1 MEYFNTDL
9 YGYDSGMTTISDTS
23 TAEITAENSQVAS
36 FITRTTAK
44 ILLSTH
50 DVSLATFETSFSTSM
65 TTPTTGVDGGV
76 STAGD
81 RGRDCL
87 VYKFLVD
94 TVLLAGLCL
103 FGLVGNGLT
112 CWVMWRDRNSSPTSF
127 LLIVLSLVNDCVLV
141 TMFNQKAFL
150 AGFRLTGHTQ
160 EYFYYYPYIEAYG
173 WALVSTAHM
182 TATWIVVLITS
193 HRFISVC
200 LPHMSKL
207 NTVAKARRNVVIVVI
222 ICIISTLP
230 RYFDNTVI
238 YSPKT
243 GGPKRIT
250 APFARHPGYIYS
262 YRISFY
268 YVMIYALP
276 MTFLAIFTFRL
287 IRNLRQL
294 NKRREEMTTKSRAR
308 ADTTFSLVIVVIVFI
323 LCQLVNPIRRL
334 MAQVIPSRYLGCGH
348 FYYYFSSLNTAFVM
362 ASAASVLPVFVLC
375 GKGFRQR
382 LLRKLFYRNRVET
395 TASSGGA
402 NPTANTGWS
411 CRVVGSQSEKKT
423 AFLRNP

>member
-94 TVLLAGLCL
+94 TVLLATLCL

-193 HRFISVC
+193 HRFISIC
-200 LPHMSKL
+200 LPHRSNL
-207 NTVAKARRNVVIVVI
+207 NTVAKARRNVAIVVI

-230 RYFDNTVI
+230 NYFDRAVI
-238 YSPKT
+238 RDVKT
-243 GGPKRIT
+243 GAPKRIPT
-250 APFARHPGYIYS
+250 AYGRKSWYIYC
-262 YRISFY
+262 YKISFY
-268 YVMIYALP
+268 YLVIYILP
-276 MTFLAIFTFRL
+276 IAILIIFTFRL
-287 IRNLRQL
+287 IRNLRNL
-294 NKRREEMTTKSRAR
+294 NKRREEMTSKSRIR

-323 LCQLVNPIRRL
+323 ICQLVNPIRRL

-362 ASAASVLPVFVLC
+362 GSAASVLPVFVLC

-382 LLRKLFYRNRVET
+382 LLGRLCYRNRVDLT
-395 TASSGGA
+395 RSSAGVPA
-402 NPTANTGWS
+402 TANTY
-411 CRVVGSQSEKKT
+411 
-423 AFLRNP
+423 